1 MKKMTLNSVINLNE
15 RQNSC
20 FFYKEM
26 TVNHLKNYFP
36 LEYKFSLP
44 FLVPIIKAINNTL
57 KWKTHYLLGQIIL
70 NH

>member
-15 RQNSC
+15 RQHSC

-36 LEYKFSLP
+36 LEYKFSL
-44 FLVPIIKAINNTL
+44 AILSAYYKSN
-57 KWKTHYLLGQIIL
+57 K
-70 NH
+70 

>member
-36 LEYKFSLP
+36 LEYKFS
-44 FLVPIIKAINNTL
+44 FAIL
-57 KWKTHYLLGQIIL
+57 SAHYKS
-70 NH
+70 NK